1 MKAVILIFSV
11 VAISA
16 CSQNAAYEAN
26 VGLLPVGGF
35 MLFYDSQGP
44 LSYTSL
50 TPDQIPQNVIL
61 LEEVIGESCQH
72 GLSIPLFIFSPL
84 RGNVSGARGDGS
96 YRRALDDLHGKYLDL
111 DGIFDIKVDIHQYSI
126 LGIYKR
132 NCTEVV
138 ARGFQRHRTGE

>member
-1 MKAVILIFSV
+1 MKTVMLVLSF

-16 CSQNAAYEAN
+16 CSQNAAYEAD

-50 TPDQIPQNVIL
+50 TPGQIPQHAIL
-61 LEEVIGESCQH
+61 PGEVMGESCQH

-96 YRRALDDLHGKYLDL
+96 FRKALDDIHGKYLDL
-111 DGIFDIKVDIHQYSI
+111 DGIVDIKVDIHQFAI

-132 NCTEVV
+132 NCTEVI